1 MKTATSLRILSYN
14 IHQGKTVDRRKLSFR
29 ELREA
34 IQSQK
39 PDLVLL
45 QEVAEEPGDD
55 EYHPKTTRPLQL
67 ESLMDELMAHS
78 VYGRNAVLTQGFHG
92 NAILSRYPI
101 VSTEQ
106 VDISVGPGK
115 KRNLRFMPK
124 RGLIHATIDLP
135 GHKEHAHII
144 GTHFGLL
151 QVERTAQLKKLTA
164 FIQDRVP
171 EGSPLILAGDFND
184 WRQLITTRLEKTLN
198 LSEAFTKFQASHAK
212 TFPSKFPFLCLDRIY
227 FRELSLTDANRLS
240 GKPWHFLS
248 DHLPLVA
255 EFALPHHRPKAHKA

>member
-45 QEVAEEPGDD
+45 QEVAEAGEENCDPGKD
-55 EYHPKTTRPLQL
+55 RPLQL
-67 ESLMDELMAHS
+67 EALMDQLMAHS
-78 VYGRNAVLTQGFHG
+78 VYGRNAVLTQGYHG

-115 KRNLRFMPK
+115 KRNIRFMPK
-124 RGLIHATIDLP
+124 RGLLHAAIDLP
-135 GHKEHAHII
+135 GHAEHAHII
-144 GTHFGLL
+144 ATHFGLL
-151 QVERTAQLKKLTA
+151 QLERTAQLKKLTE
-164 FIQDRVP
+164 FIQNRVP

-184 WRQLITTRLEKTLN
+184 WRQLITARLEKSLN
-198 LSEAFTKFQASHAK
+198 LHEAFTKFQSRHAK
-212 TFPSKFPFLCLDRIY
+212 TFPAKFPFLCLDRIY
-227 FRELSLTDANRLS
+227 FRELSLADASRLS

-255 EFALPHHRPKAHKA
+255 EFVLPHAKSKAHKA